1 MQALENL
8 TPDYLAAGRGGRV
21 GTIMQG
27 VAAAGGN
34 VNDFAGLDL
43 YLTLTEF
50 YSDTGELDDTA
61 FGVFSHNRAM
71 IGAIEAGYGED
82 ELSPAMNY
90 LLAAGPEGDWG
101 GPDANGLALQILGSF
116 GHDVSATI
124 DVIRASQLP
133 DGGWGFDVSNPNSTS
148 EVVRGLIA
156 AGANPFSPE
165 WSVVISGTLISPVE
179 AVLATQ
185 GENGCWPNLYGPG
198 DDPFATT
205 DAILLLMAQPLVWD
219 AAATVITPVDAPNT
233 TAETSPTATPIPQ
246 PTATTDA
253 YLAPTEEPLA
263 PTDVPADYVPPAT
276 QPVPVATSSPDGSS
290 PVRPTPTIMV
300 ETSTETVNAGSSVWV
315 FVIALVVVVVGLGAY
330 LTMRRK

>member
-1 MQALENL
+1 
-8 TPDYLAAGRGGRV
+8 
-21 GTIMQG
+21 MQG

-34 VNDFAGLDL
+34 VTNFAGLDL
-43 YLTLTEF
+43 YLTLSEF

-71 IGAIEAGYGED
+71 VGAIAAGYGED
-82 ELSPAMNY
+82 VLFPAVNY
-90 LLAAGPEGDWG
+90 LLVAGPEGDWG
-101 GPDANGLALQILGSF
+101 DPDANGLALQILGTLGF
-116 GHDVSATI
+116 NVAET
-124 DVIRASQLP
+124 VEAVRASQLP

-156 AGANPFSPE
+156 AGANPFNPD
-165 WSVVISGTLISPVE
+165 WSVVISGTLRSPVE

-205 DAILLLMAQPLVWD
+205 DAILLLMAQPEGWD
-219 AAATVITPVDAPNT
+219 AAATVITPIDATNT
-233 TAETSPTATPIPQ
+233 SVESTPIPTPAPELTATPE
-246 PTATTDA
+246 A
-253 YLAPTEEPLA
+253 YVAPTTEPPL

-276 QPVPVATSSPDGSS
+276 QPAPTATLNTDRTNPE
-290 PVRPTPTIMV
+290 RPTPTIMV
-300 ETSTETVNAGSSVWV
+300 ETGPQTANSGSSIWV
-315 FVIALVVVVVGLGAY
+315 FVIALIVVVVGLGAY